1 MKDELAE
8 RLRQILTTEIGPAL
22 ELDGTAIEVLDVT
35 DGVAR
40 VRLGNVCGSCP
51 STLLYVINGIEQ
63 ELRSRLPEVRYLEAV
78 P

>member
-1 MKDELAE
+1 MKEGLEE
-8 RLRQILTTEIGPAL
+8 RLREILVSEIGPAL
-22 ELDGTAIEVLDVT
+22 ELDGRAIEVLDVS

-51 STLLYVINGIEQ
+51 STLMYVIHGIER

>member
-1 MKDELAE
+1 MKEGLE
-8 RLRQILTTEIGPAL
+8 EHLRHILLTEIGPVL
-22 ELDGTAIEVLDVT
+22 ELDCSAIEVLDVT

-51 STLLYVINGIEQ
+51 STLMYVIHGIER